1 MERRTAHQPSRPTHI
16 YIHHSIYLYP
26 TDSKAPPPATVAA
39 AGRLVEGGGLPK
51 MWRLGKRACLSHAG
65 LSQDSRVLLL
75 GAQQA
80 ALDHEARFGDGDG
93 EEMALGE
100 VAEGVAT
107 RQQEATMQGNK
118 RPFGASVLVAG
129 LVPSSDNAEGG
140 QRGRGRRL
148 FVPRIY
154 RTDPSGAY
162 TLWRACAIG
171 QVRLRLTSTTVHHVT
186 PTGHTDTTTII
197 IAASPSSHAN

>member
-1 MERRTAHQPSRPTHI
+1 M
-16 YIHHSIYLYP
+16 
-26 TDSKAPPPATVAA
+26 AA

-80 ALDHEARFGDGDG
+80 VLDHEARFGDG

-140 QRGRGRRL
+140 LGRRL

-171 QVRLRLTSTTVHHVT
+171 QVRLRLTSATIHHVT
-186 PTGHTDTTTII
+186 PTGHTDNTII
-197 IAASPSSHAN
+197 TFPPHAN